1 MRARIGVLLLAG
13 VALVPQLASGQLAAC
28 RGDRERFCAGVPFGG
43 GRVLRCLEQHAS
55 SLSDGCK
62 QTLGSMAPAGQSA
75 PAAGG
80 ASAQQACHDDAV
92 KFCRDAAGDR
102 AKMKSCLQ
110 AHAGQLSD
118 GCKSAL
124 AAMKRG

>member
-1 MRARIGVLLLAG
+1 MTIGLLLLAG
-13 VALVPQLASGQLAAC
+13 VALAPRIASSQLAAC
-28 RGDRERFCAGVPFGG
+28 RADRERFCAGVPFGG
-43 GRVLRCLEQHAS
+43 GRVLKCLESHSS

-62 QTLGSMAPAGQSA
+62 QTLGNMAPAGGSA
-75 PAAGG
+75 PPAGG
-80 ASAQQACHDDAV
+80 TSAREACHDDAV

-102 AKMKSCLQ
+102 AKMKACLQ
-110 AHAGQLSD
+110 AHAGELSS